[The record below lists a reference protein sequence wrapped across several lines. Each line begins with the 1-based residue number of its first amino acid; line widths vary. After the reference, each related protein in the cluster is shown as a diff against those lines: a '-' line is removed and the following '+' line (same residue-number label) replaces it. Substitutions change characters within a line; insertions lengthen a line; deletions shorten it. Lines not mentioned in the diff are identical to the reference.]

1 MVYGALGIL
10 LFPALM
16 LRTLSCTCTVPS
28 SSSPALESAK
38 CMKLNAVQTHA
49 SILGWAAEQ
58 ATQLWLHPSRIR
70 THAVRFALAYEPDRR
85 KPHQFVLE
93 GVRVARVPHETA
105 DLDEG
110 WIARCRSETDE
121 LTSNGGLG
129 MLMYALECGDVCE
142 YASIL
147 SRAAGSAKR
156 M

>member
-1 MVYGALGIL
+1 MVYGALGTL
-10 LFPALM
+10 LSPALL
-16 LRTLSCTCTVPS
+16 LRQLSCSCTVPS
-28 SSSPALESAK
+28 SSSLALESAK
-38 CMKLNAVQTHA
+38 LMTLNAVQTHA

-93 GVRVARVPHETA
+93 GIRVARVPQETA

-121 LTSNGGLG
+121 LTSIGGLG

-147 SRAAGSAKR
+147 SLATGSAKR